1 MNGKWILGH
10 IEGSAICRC
19 LCYIVTMQSRYVFV
33 SDETN
38 IHFNLALEKYLIEE
52 LDPKST
58 ILFLWRNSPV
68 VVIGRYQNPW
78 EECRLSAMEDNNV
91 VLARRCS
98 GGGAVYQDLG
108 NICFTIISPVNEG
121 DKARNFK
128 VVVEALDMMGIK
140 AQVSGRNDVV
150 VDGRKVSGSAFQTTK
165 GRFCHHGTM
174 LVSTDLSCLPNY
186 LTPNK
191 RKLESHG
198 VRSVASRVANLVEF
212 SPNAT
217 TEMFASCMEKAF
229 ENEFC
234 GSTNEST
241 SEKCP
246 TEHIG
251 LEKTKAWPSLRQ
263 SFEMFSSRDW
273 NLGKSPTF
281 TDRFSGRFELG
292 CVTFYLVVKKG
303 VVSEASVSSDTLVS
317 GGVERLEQE
326 IVGLPYDAVR
336 INEKANAVS
345 DPFVSGALALLSS
358 LMVQDSQ

>member
-1 MNGKWILGH
+1 
-10 IEGSAICRC
+10 
-19 LCYIVTMQSRYVFV
+19 MQSRYVFV

-38 IHFNLALEKYLIEE
+38 IHFNLALEKFLIEE
-52 LDPKST
+52 FSPKST

-108 NICFTIISPVNEG
+108 NICFTIISPADES
-121 DKARNFK
+121 DKTCNFK
-128 VVVEALDMMGIK
+128 AVVEALDMMGIK
-140 AQVSGRNDVV
+140 AQVSGRNDIV

-217 TEMFASCMEKAF
+217 TEMFAACMEKAF
-229 ENEFC
+229 EKEFC
-234 GSTNEST
+234 GKTGDAT
-241 SEKCP
+241 EKC
-246 TEHIG
+246 HVDCIG
-251 LEKTKAWPSLRQ
+251 QEKTKEWPSLGQ

-273 NLGKSPTF
+273 NFGKSPAF
-281 TDRFSGRFELG
+281 TDRLSGRFELG
-292 CVTFYLVVKKG
+292 CITFYLVVKKG
-303 VVSEASVSSDTLVS
+303 VISEACVSSDTLVS
-317 GGVERLEQE
+317 GGVERLGKE
-326 IVGLPYDAVR
+326 IVGLPYDAAQ
-336 INEKANAVS
+336 INEKANAS
-345 DPFVSGALALLSS
+345 KDSFVSGALALLSS
-358 LMVQDSQ
+358 LVFQDAQ

>member
-1 MNGKWILGH
+1 
-10 IEGSAICRC
+10 
-19 LCYIVTMQSRYVFV
+19 MQSRYVFV

-52 LDPKST
+52 FDPKST

-78 EECRLSAMEDNNV
+78 EECRLSAMEDSNV

-108 NICFTIISPVNEG
+108 NICFTIISPADES

-128 VVVEALDMMGIK
+128 AVLEALDMMGIK
-140 AQVSGRNDVV
+140 AQVSGRNDIV

-217 TEMFASCMEKAF
+217 TGMFAACMEKAF
-229 ENEFC
+229 EKEFC
-234 GSTNEST
+234 GNET
-241 SEKCP
+241 DKEAIKCP
-246 TEHIG
+246 INHMG
-251 LEKTKAWPSLRQ
+251 LEKTVEWPSLGQ

-281 TDRFSGRFELG
+281 TDRLSGRFEFG

-317 GGVERLEQE
+317 GGVERLEKE
-326 IVGLPYDAVR
+326 IVGLPYDAKK
-336 INEKANAVS
+336 IKEKANAVA

-358 LMVQDSQ
+358 LMVQDAQ